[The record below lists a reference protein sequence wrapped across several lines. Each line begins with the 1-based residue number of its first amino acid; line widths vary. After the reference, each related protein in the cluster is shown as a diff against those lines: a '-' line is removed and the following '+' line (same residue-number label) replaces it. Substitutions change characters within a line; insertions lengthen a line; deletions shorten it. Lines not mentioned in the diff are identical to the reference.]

1 MKLWSGR
8 FGKDTNAL
16 VNELNASIAFD
27 QRLYREDITGSM
39 AHAAMLAG
47 QGIISQ
53 ADADAI
59 QAGLQAILEDVEA
72 GKIAFT
78 ADNEDIHM
86 NVEALLTARI
96 GDAGKRLHTAR
107 SRNDQVALDFRM
119 YVREQIPVIVGQLL
133 DLETVLCRQA
143 KQYQTAVMPGYT
155 HLQRAQPISFA
166 QHLLAYASMFS
177 RDVTRLEDCA
187 ARLNECPLGSGAL
200 AGTTYPIDR
209 FMTAQALGFAGPMS
223 NSLDGVSDRD
233 YALELLSALGSGA
246 LAGTTYPIDRFMTAQ
261 ALGFAGPMSNSLDG
275 VSDRD
280 YALELLSA
288 LSILMMHL
296 SRFSEEIILWC
307 SWEFK
312 FIELDDGYATGSSIM
327 PQKKNP
333 DVAELVRGKTG
344 RVYGDLMG
352 LLTVM
357 KGLPL
362 AYNKDMQED
371 KEPVFDAVDTVEMC
385 LPVFAAMLD
394 TMTVHTGNMRKGLP
408 LAYNKDMQEDKEPV
422 FDAVDT
428 VEMCLPVFAAMLDT
442 MTVHTGNMRAAAG
455 KGFINATD
463 CADYLT
469 KKGMPFRDAYTVTG
483 KLVAACTAQG
493 KTLEELS
500 LEELK
505 AASDLFD
512 EDVYEAIN
520 LENCMALRGSYGG
533 PAVSETTRQIQA
545 VEQFIK
551 DHTK

>member
-1 MKLWSGR
+1 MKLWGGR
-8 FGKDTNAL
+8 FQKETDNL
-16 VNELNASIAFD
+16 VNELNASISFD

-39 AHAAMLAG
+39 AHAKMLGAC
-47 QGIISQ
+47 GIISMEDV
-53 ADADAI
+53 AAI
-59 QAGLQAILEDVEA
+59 LEGLQSILEDVEA
-72 GKIAFT
+72 GKVEFT

-119 YVREQIPVIVGQLL
+119 YVREQIPTIVGQLL
-133 DLETVLCRQA
+133 ELETVLCRQA

-166 QHLLAYASMFS
+166 QHLMAYANMFA

-187 ARLNECPLGSGAL
+187 KRLNECPLGSGAL

-209 FMTAQALGFAGPMS
+209 WQTAKALDFDAPMS

-233 YALELLSALGSGA
+233 YALEL
-246 LAGTTYPIDRFMTAQ
+246 M
-261 ALGFAGPMSNSLDG
+261 
-275 VSDRD
+275 
-280 YALELLSA
+280 SA

-296 SRFSEEIILWC
+296 SRFSEEVILWC

-312 FIELDDGYATGSSIM
+312 FIELDDAYATGSSIM

-344 RVYGDLMG
+344 RVYGDLMS

-371 KEPVFDAVDTVEMC
+371 KEPVFDAIDTVEIC

-394 TMTVHTGNMRKGLP
+394 TMTVRTDNMRK
-408 LAYNKDMQEDKEPV
+408 
-422 FDAVDT
+422 
-428 VEMCLPVFAAMLDT
+428 
-442 MTVHTGNMRAAAG
+442 AAG

-500 LEELK
+500 LDELK
-505 AASDLFD
+505 AVSDLFD
-512 EDVYEAIN
+512 QDVYEAIN
-520 LENCMALRGSYGG
+520 LENCMALRASYGG
-533 PAVSETTRQIQA
+533 PAVSETTRQIGA
-545 VEQFIK
+545 IEAFVAARK
-551 DHTK
+551 

>member
-1 MKLWSGR
+1 MKLWGGR
-8 FGKDTNAL
+8 FQKETDQL
-16 VNELNASIAFD
+16 VNQLNASIGFD
-27 QRLYREDITGSM
+27 QRLYKEDITGSM
-39 AHAAMLAG
+39 AHAKMLSDC
-47 QGIISQ
+47 GIISK
-53 ADADAI
+53 ADSEAI
-59 QAGLQAILEDVEA
+59 QAGLSGILADIEDGKVE
-72 GKIAFT
+72 FT

-119 YVREQIPVIVGQLL
+119 YVREQIPVIVSQLL
-133 DLETVLCRQA
+133 ELETVLCRQA
-143 KQYQTAVMPGYT
+143 KKYQTAVMPGYT

-166 QHLLAYASMFS
+166 QHLMAYASMFR

-187 ARLNECPLGSGAL
+187 ERLNECPLGSGAL

-209 FMTAQALGFAGPMS
+209 WETAEALGFDAPMS

-233 YALELLSALGSGA
+233 YALELLSG
-246 LAGTTYPIDRFMTAQ
+246 
-261 ALGFAGPMSNSLDG
+261 
-275 VSDRD
+275 
-280 YALELLSA
+280 

-296 SRFSEEIILWC
+296 SRLAEEVILWC

-312 FIELDDGYATGSSIM
+312 FIELDDAYATGSSIM

-344 RVYGDLMG
+344 RVYGDLMS

-371 KEPVFDAVDTVEMC
+371 KEPVFDAVDTVELC

-394 TMTVHTGNMRKGLP
+394 TMTVRTDNMRK
-408 LAYNKDMQEDKEPV
+408 
-422 FDAVDT
+422 
-428 VEMCLPVFAAMLDT
+428 
-442 MTVHTGNMRAAAG
+442 AAG
-455 KGFINATD
+455 HGFINATD

-493 KTLEELS
+493 KTLEELT

-505 AASDLFD
+505 AVSELF
-512 EDVYEAIN
+512 EADVYDALN

-533 PAVSETTRQIQA
+533 PAVSETARQIEEI
-545 VEQFIK
+545 EQFVQERK
-551 DHTK
+551 SKE

>member
-8 FGKDTNAL
+8 FAKETDAL
-16 VNELNASIAFD
+16 VNDFNASIQFD
-27 QRLYREDITGSM
+27 QRLYKEDITGSM
-39 AHAAMLAG
+39 AHAKMLG
-47 QGIISQ
+47 DCGVISQ
-53 ADADAI
+53 ADAAAI
-59 QAGLQAILEDVEA
+59 REGLSGILADVEA
-72 GKIAFT
+72 GKVEFT

-119 YVREQIPVIVGQLL
+119 YVRREIPVITGQIVEFL
-133 DLETVLCRQA
+133 DVLADQA
-143 KQYQTAVMPGYT
+143 AKYQTAVMPGYT

-166 QHLLAYASMFS
+166 HHLLAYAAMLS
-177 RDVTRLEDCA
+177 RDVTRLEDCGK
-187 ARLNECPLGSGAL
+187 RLNECPLGSGAL

-209 FMTAQALGFAGPMS
+209 WETARELGFDAPMG

-233 YALELLSALGSGA
+233 YALELLG
-246 LAGTTYPIDRFMTAQ
+246 
-261 ALGFAGPMSNSLDG
+261 
-275 VSDRD
+275 
-280 YALELLSA
+280 A

-296 SRFSEEIILWC
+296 SRFAEEVILWC

-312 FIELDDGYATGSSIM
+312 FIDLDDAYATGSSIM

-352 LLTVM
+352 LLTAM

-371 KEPVFDAVDTVEMC
+371 KEPVFDAIDTVEMC
-385 LPVFAAMLD
+385 LPVFSAMIG
-394 TMTVHTGNMRKGLP
+394 TMTVHPENMR
-408 LAYNKDMQEDKEPV
+408 
-422 FDAVDT
+422 
-428 VEMCLPVFAAMLDT
+428 
-442 MTVHTGNMRAAAG
+442 RAAG
-455 KGFINATD
+455 HGFINATD

-469 KKGMPFRDAYTVTG
+469 KKGMPFRDAYTTVG
-483 KLVAACTAQG
+483 HLVALCGQKG

-500 LEELK
+500 LDELRD
-505 AASDLFD
+505 ASPLFD
-512 EDVYEAIN
+512 EDVYDALK

-533 PAVSETTRQIQA
+533 PAVSETTRQIETVRAFTAARKQ
-545 VEQFIK
+545 K
-551 DHTK
+551 